1 MPGGF
6 NITSGEPIDSRMYVA
21 DIAHILL
28 DSNWSTVK
36 PYPGLI
42 VSAPD
47 GQVRVF
53 APAEGQTY
61 KDEKAWIKIGGG
73 GASVAQFTVG
83 ADGKI
88 AEAEEAGQ
96 VIYVTTGTEAY
107 PAGAYIVTGV
117 GVVAK
122 IGTVNVDEDVA
133 GLVSAVEGRVATLE
147 SEMDTVEGN
156 LSTHIEGYN
165 KHLEAFEE
173 LSTTVSE
180 NGTALGLV
188 EGKVDAIEKTY
199 VKSVNGVEPVN
210 GAVTLTYESALAADV
225 TNAPTTGAVHTAIEG
240 IKTNYAI
247 SASTEKTTEGYAKSY
262 TISQGT
268 TEIVTIDIPKDLVVQ
283 SGEVIVATEAD
294 KAFDENIVVG
304 DEYIKLTI
312 KDGSTP
318 LYIAAKSLVD
328 SYTSGDDYISVDNS
342 ANTIALNISE
352 VASYV
357 DDELGKLVADR
368 QGSLSTLVK
377 KNKNAIATLNGTLN
391 TPGSVANI
399 TFTGVE
405 RLIDGS
411 VELNGSK
418 SSLYQVAQNANS
430 ALQEIKSGNKNQL
443 TVAEDENDSTIITLT
458 PVTVSSD
465 ELAKI
470 GTKDEVAGSTEKLL
484 TAGVAKKY
492 IDDKWDWEV
501 IA

>member
-1 MPGGF
+1 MTGGF

-73 GASVAQFTVG
+73 GASVAQFTVV
-83 ADGKI
+83 DGKVV
-88 AEAEEAGQ
+88 EAEEAGQ

-156 LSTHIEGYN
+156 LATHIEDYN
-165 KHLEAFEE
+165 EHVEAFVE
-173 LSTTVSE
+173 LATTVSE
-180 NGTALGLV
+180 NGTALGIV

-199 VKSVNGVEPVN
+199 VKSVNGVEPVS

-294 KAFDENIVVG
+294 KAIDENIVVG

-328 SYTSGDDYISVDNS
+328 TYTSGTTDYI
-342 ANTIALNISE
+342 TIDGYTISLNIANVISHTDE
-352 VASYV
+352 
-357 DDELGKLVADR
+357 ELGKLVVVE
-368 QGSLSTLVK
+368 GGKTLSTLVK
-377 KNKNAIATLNGTLN
+377 ENKTTLDTLTASSFANGTINN
-391 TPGSVANI
+391 TIVKVTDTLLEGGGPDGEDGGLYLVKQKAFSAIQDIESAN
-399 TFTGVE
+399 E
-405 RLIDGS
+405 
-411 VELNGSK
+411 
-418 SSLYQVAQNANS
+418 
-430 ALQEIKSGNKNQL
+430 NQL
-443 TVAEDENDSTIITLT
+443 TIAVENNVATLT
-458 PVTVSSD
+458 PVVAV
-465 ELAKI
+465 LADLEN
-470 GTKDEVAGSTEKLL
+470 GTNPEKLL
-484 TAGVAKKY
+484 TAGVAKEY
-492 IDDKWDWEV
+492 IDNKWDWEV

>member
-61 KDEKAWIKIGGG
+61 KDEKAWVKIGGG
-73 GASVAQFTVG
+73 GASVTQFTVV
-83 ADGKI
+83 DGKI

-96 VIYVTTGTEAY
+96 IIYVTTGTEAY

-117 GVVAK
+117 GTVAK
-122 IGTVNVDEDVA
+122 LGTTTATGDIAGDVEVLKGKVGDLEDGLAEHLEEYNEHIGEYVAVAQRSLDNESAIGRLDDEMN
-133 GLVSAVEGRVATLE
+133 AVENTLK
-147 SEMDTVEGN
+147 TV
-156 LSTHIEGYN
+156 
-165 KHLEAFEE
+165 
-173 LSTTVSE
+173 
-180 NGTALGLV
+180 
-188 EGKVDAIEKTY
+188 
-199 VKSVNGVEPVN
+199 VKSVNGQTPDSN

-268 TEIVTIDIPKDLVVQ
+268 NEIVTIDIPKDLVVQ

-294 KAFDENIVVG
+294 KEIDNKVVVG
-304 DEYIKLTI
+304 EEYIKLTI

-318 LYIAAKSLVD
+318 IYIAAKSLVD
-328 SYTSGDDYISVDNS
+328 TYTSGTADYITVSGY
-342 ANTIALNISE
+342 TISLNIATVISHTDE
-352 VASYV
+352 
-357 DDELGKLVADR
+357 ELGKLVVAD
-368 QGSLSTLVK
+368 GTKTLSTLVK
-377 KNKNAIATLNGTLN
+377 DNKDAIATLTASGFANGTINN
-391 TPGSVANI
+391 TIVKVTDVLLEGGGP
-399 TFTGVE
+399 
-405 RLIDGS
+405 DGES
-411 VELNGSK
+411 G
-418 SSLYQVAQNANS
+418 SLYQVKQKALS
-430 ALQEIKSGNKNQL
+430 AIQEVKSGNENQL
-443 TVAEDENDSTIITLT
+443 TIAEDENDSTIITLT
-458 PVTVSSD
+458 PVVAV
-465 ELAKI
+465 LADLEE
-470 GTKDEVAGSTEKLL
+470 GTNPEKLL
-484 TAGVAKKY
+484 TAGVAKEY
-492 IDDKWDWEV
+492 IDNKWEWQDIEL
-501 IA
+501 

>member
-88 AEAEEAGQ
+88 VEAEEAGQ

-328 SYTSGDDYISVDNS
+328 TYVSGTADYI
-342 ANTIALNISE
+342 TIDGYTISLNIANVISHTDE
-352 VASYV
+352 
-357 DDELGKLVADR
+357 ELGKLVVAE
-368 QGSLSTLVK
+368 GGKTLSTLVK
-377 KNKNAIATLNGTLN
+377 ANTDTITTLNGNLSVA
-391 TPGSVANI
+391 GSVPNKVFKI
-399 TFTGVE
+399 IDTLVE
-405 RLIDGS
+405 GA
-411 VELNGSK
+411 EMGGSK
-418 SSLYQVAQNANS
+418 NALYYIAQNANS
-430 ALQEIKSGNKNQL
+430 ALQEIKSGNENQL